1 MRQKCVW
8 NLPRFVG
15 PRKMHDAWIV
25 HGVADIALHGIFH
38 FGLSSK
44 KGGYRVPSLRQK
56 FFIARE
62 NNIQRV
68 LVEIFC
74 FA

>member
-1 MRQKCVW
+1 
-8 NLPRFVG
+8 
-15 PRKMHDAWIV
+15 MHDAWIV

-68 LVEIFC
+68 LVEIF
-74 FA
+74 